1 VLPLNIKDIE
11 QRTGMSR
18 ANIRYY
24 ESLGLISPPRQD
36 NGYRDYGEED
46 IAALLKI
53 KLLRSLDVSL
63 EDIGALSRGEAD
75 MDAVLSRC
83 LTELKNKTQE
93 LQRSKELCSLMRSD
107 NVSYESLDAAY
118 YLERIPPRPA
128 AVSQIREKDVPPK
141 VTNFLLRYFAR
152 GLDLFIY
159 GCIVSCPFLLG
170 GVNISVLGTGS
181 SILLIIMELL
191 LMLVC
196 EPLMLCTW
204 GTTPGKWLAGLYIRD
219 SRGKKLCYME
229 GLSRTF
235 GVFFWGYGLFI
246 PVFNI
251 VRLIISAVVCSNEED
266 LRWEDGNVLIQKD
279 EKRRRALYLLLG
291 YALCAGLVLASAASA
306 IMPDNR
312 GDISIEQF
320 VENYN
325 DAVSFEGESS
335 YRLTSSGIFE
345 ELPPS
350 DGVYTINVLDS
361 KMPEFVFYEDKGIMT
376 GFDISLECSGD
387 DIWPSSCAS
396 QISTAVQCFILGKT
410 GKILSK
416 DFEPLMDKLNEEP
429 FEDFYIT
436 IRGYELRADYELT
449 GYHQTGMGFCVPID
463 EASQRSYSLLFTLRS
478 IE

>member
-1 VLPLNIKDIE
+1 MLPLNIKDIE

-75 MDAVLSRC
+75 MDAILSRC
-83 LTELKNKTQE
+83 LDKLKYEAQE
-93 LQRSKELCSLMRSD
+93 LQHSRELCSLMRSD
-107 NVSYESLDAAY
+107 RVDYYSLNAAY

-128 AVSQIREKDVPPK
+128 AVSLLREQDRPPR
-141 VTNFLLRYFAR
+141 VSNFLLRYFAR
-152 GLDLFIY
+152 GLDLCIY
-159 GCIVSCPFLLG
+159 NCIVYCPFLLG
-170 GVNISVLGTGS
+170 GVNITNLGAGS
-181 SILLIIMELL
+181 IILFTVMAAA

-196 EPLMLCTW
+196 EPLMLSTW
-204 GTTPGKWLAGLYIRD
+204 GTTPGKWIAGLYIRD
-219 SRGKKLCYME
+219 HRGRKLCYMDA
-229 GLSRTF
+229 LSRTW
-235 GVFFWGYGLFI
+235 GVLLWGYGLFI

-251 VRLIISAVVCSNEED
+251 VRLIISAVVCSNEEE
-266 LRWEDGNVLIQKD
+266 LRWEDCNTLSQKD
-279 EKRRRALYLLLG
+279 EKLWRIAPLIAG
-291 YALCAGLVLASAASA
+291 YALCAGLIVASAAA
-306 IMPDNR
+306 ALMPDNR

-361 KMPEFVFYEDKGIMT
+361 KMPEFVFYEDGGIMT
-376 GFDISLECSGD
+376 GFDIRLECSGD
-387 DIWPSSCAS
+387 DVWPSSCAS
-396 QISTAVQCFILGKT
+396 QISTAAQCFILGST
-410 GKILSK
+410 GKILSN
-416 DFEPLMDKLNEEP
+416 DFEPLMDKLNEAP
-429 FEDFYIT
+429 FEDFCIT
-436 IRGYELRADYELT
+436 IRGYELRADYEFL
-449 GYHQTGMGFCVPID
+449 GYHRTGMGLLAPTG
-463 EASQRSYSLLFTLRS
+463 ESGEQSYSLVFTLNPAQ
-478 IE
+478 